1 MDTTRIPLICVFACT
16 CIMIIAF
23 VILISW
29 FDRRSRAA
37 REGSSRRTMRGRAHE
52 SCRKSE
58 QYESDTA
65 PRSGARMQAGRDRG
79 VVVDDSMPLF
89 ESTWGEKMCKAAA
102 NGDLRSLRTLIVD
115 KGASVNAG
123 NYDGRR
129 ALHLAAAEGH
139 REVVKF
145 LLQCRVDV
153 NAQDRWGG
161 TPLQDA
167 RQGGHTRVA
176 ELLLRAGA
184 ACSLPSWSARIQA
197 GAFSSASTQ
206 GSQPLQMYARL
217 GCWAIASDEINLV
230 GRIDQGSQGTVYK
243 AAWRGKAVAV
253 KVFQDSHVAWDDEDQ
268 FENEIVVMS
277 TLRHP
282 NLVLFLGA
290 VLDGPKKMLV
300 TEYLEQGSLLD
311 LYVRMWHTSEAP
323 FLPRVEVL
331 CSSLNSPLLICG
343 VPSDLIAV

>member
-1 MDTTRIPLICVFACT
+1 
-16 CIMIIAF
+16 
-23 VILISW
+23 
-29 FDRRSRAA
+29 
-37 REGSSRRTMRGRAHE
+37 MRGRAHE
-52 SCRKSE
+52 SE
-58 QYESDTA
+58 QYASDAA

-79 VVVDDSMPLF
+79 VVVDGSMPQF
-89 ESTWGEKMCKAAA
+89 VSTWGEKMCKAAA

-123 NYDGRR
+123 NCDGRR

-145 LLQCRVDV
+145 LLECRVDV

-197 GAFSSASTQ
+197 GADSGAFSGASTQGVTQ

-217 GCWAIASDEINLV
+217 G
-230 GRIDQGSQGTVYK
+230 
-243 AAWRGKAVAV
+243 
-253 KVFQDSHVAWDDEDQ
+253 
-268 FENEIVVMS
+268 
-277 TLRHP
+277 
-282 NLVLFLGA
+282 
-290 VLDGPKKMLV
+290 
-300 TEYLEQGSLLD
+300 
-311 LYVRMWHTSEAP
+311 
-323 FLPRVEVL
+323 
-331 CSSLNSPLLICG
+331 
-343 VPSDLIAV
+343 

>member
-1 MDTTRIPLICVFACT
+1 
-16 CIMIIAF
+16 
-23 VILISW
+23 
-29 FDRRSRAA
+29 
-37 REGSSRRTMRGRAHE
+37 
-52 SCRKSE
+52 
-58 QYESDTA
+58 
-65 PRSGARMQAGRDRG
+65 MQAGRDRG

-115 KGASVNAG
+115 KGVSGNAG
-123 NYDGRR
+123 NCDRRR

-206 GSQPLQMYARL
+206 KIQPLQMYARL

-230 GRIDQGSQGTVYK
+230 ARIDQGSQGTVYK

-253 KVFQDSHVAWDDEDQ
+253 KVFEDSHVAWDDEDR

-290 VLDGPKKMLV
+290 VVDGPETMLV
-300 TEYLEQGSLLD
+300 TEYLEQGSLID
-311 LYVRMWHTSEAP
+311 FYVHKSRTLNTP

-331 CSSLNSPLLICG
+331 CASLDSLLFDPRAHLTAHAAYRAICWRF
-343 VPSDLIAV
+343 A

>member
-1 MDTTRIPLICVFACT
+1 MGNQCPATPWAE
-16 CIMIIAF
+16 
-23 VILISW
+23 S
-29 FDRRSRAA
+29 
-37 REGSSRRTMRGRAHE
+37 EGPVPTESPAH
-52 SCRKSE
+52 
-58 QYESDTA
+58 
-65 PRSGARMQAGRDRG
+65 
-79 VVVDDSMPLF
+79 
-89 ESTWGEKMCKAAA
+89 
-102 NGDLRSLRTLIVD
+102 
-115 KGASVNAG
+115 
-123 NYDGRR
+123 GRR

-145 LLQCRVDV
+145 LLECRVDV

-206 GSQPLQMYARL
+206 KIQPLQMYARL

-230 GRIDQGSQGTVYK
+230 ARIDQGSQGTVYK
-243 AAWRGKAVAV
+243 AVWRGKAVAV
-253 KVFQDSHVAWDDEDQ
+253 KVFEDSHVAWDDEDR

-290 VLDGPKKMLV
+290 VVDGPETMLV
-300 TEYLEQGSLLD
+300 TEYLEQGSLID
-311 LYVRMWHTSEAP
+311 FYVHKSRTLNTP

-331 CSSLNSPLLICG
+331 CASLDSLLFESKKILTR
-343 VPSDLIAV
+343 VRI